1 MATTRGYLPGVYFK
15 PPPAAQEAV
24 LPRMD
29 IGLFVGFAA
38 TGPLHTPVK
47 LEDAAQFAAN
57 FGADVELCWD
67 DQRAEVV
74 SGYLGMAVR
83 AFFRNG
89 GRRCWVVRVPHESFE
104 EDQTEPT
111 RLAFSAEL
119 FLDDRLSDAV
129 SIYDLQ
135 TRVQAY
141 RSQQAGRAGFTGIY
155 AALDPGDD
163 CDMDQVTLIAVPDA
177 VQLGWERPVLPP
189 IELPQPSALP
199 DHPAWWHFMGCVPVS
214 DSQLTAASVDRTQPD
229 RAEFQ
234 DGDLVLL
241 QPPNLNPASVAAD
254 GTLTLSWVWLPPAGL
269 LPPVTFVLE
278 EARLPDWRDA
288 AVIYTGAGLTFVL
301 RGRRPGDYY
310 YRVRVQTP
318 NEVSNWS
325 AGIAARVPGAQR
337 WFQSTTVDLQ
347 NQRRLHRALLLL
359 CAARGDCVAVL
370 TLPRPVRELTAIDHC
385 NQLRALVDER
395 TASFG
400 ALYHPWL
407 VGHAE
412 AQPEVVHAAPPDG
425 AVCGVMAARAL
436 DRGAWISPA
445 NEPLQNVFT
454 LDPHLRGDLFDLA
467 ERGVNLI
474 WQRPRGFLALSAQT
488 LSLDPDWRD
497 LNVRRLMCLLR
508 RLALSHGARY
518 VFEPNNATFR
528 RTLQHGFENLLRQL
542 FLRGAFAGRLAA
554 EAYRVVVDA
563 QINSQQTM
571 DLGQLIIELRVAPSL
586 PLKFMTVQLVQSHE
600 RTLIQETA

>member
-1 MATTRGYLPGVYFK
+1 MATARGYLPGVYFE
-15 PPPAAQEAV
+15 PPPVAQEAV

-29 IGLFVGFAA
+29 IVLFVGFAA
-38 TGPLHTPVK
+38 AGPLHTPVR
-47 LEDAAQFAAN
+47 LEDAAQFAAK
-57 FGADVELCWD
+57 FGTDVELGWD
-67 DQRAEVV
+67 DQRDEVV
-74 SGYLGMAVR
+74 YGYLGMTVR

-89 GRRCWVVRVPHESFE
+89 GRRCWVVRVPHEVVE
-104 EDQTEPT
+104 EGQTEPT
-111 RLAFSAEL
+111 RLAFNAEL
-119 FLDDRLSDAV
+119 FLDDRLSDSA

-135 TRVQAY
+135 SRVQAY
-141 RSQQAGRAGFTGIY
+141 RSQQAGRAGFKGIY

-177 VQLGWERPVLPP
+177 VQLGWEQPVLPP
-189 IELPQPSALP
+189 IEPLQPSAPP
-199 DHPAWWHFMGCVPVS
+199 DHPAWWHFIGCVPVP
-214 DSQLTAASVDRTQPD
+214 DSQLAAADVDRTQPD

-234 DGDLVLL
+234 NSDLILP
-241 QPPNLNPASVAAD
+241 QPPNLQPASVAAD
-254 GTLTLSWVWLPPAGL
+254 GTLTLSWTWVSPAGTL
-269 LPPVTFVLE
+269 SPITFVLE

-288 AVIYTGAGLTFVL
+288 AVIYSGNGLTFVL

-310 YRVRVQTP
+310 YRVRAQTLA
-318 NEVSNWS
+318 EVSNWS
-325 AGIAARVPGAQR
+325 VGIAARIRGAQR
-337 WFQSTTVDLQ
+337 WLQSITVDLK
-347 NQRRLHRALLLL
+347 NQRDLHQALLLL

-385 NQLRALVDER
+385 NQLRAMVDER
-395 TASFG
+395 AVSFG

-407 VGHAE
+407 VGHDE
-412 AQPEVVHAAPPDG
+412 VQPERVRAVPPDG
-425 AVCGVMAARAL
+425 AVCGVMAARAI

-454 LDPHLRGDLFDLA
+454 LDPHLRGDLFDLS

-508 RLALSHGARY
+508 RLALRHGARY

-563 QINSQQTM
+563 QINSQQQM

-586 PLKFMTVQLVQSHE
+586 PLKFLTVQLVQSHE